1 MPESTP
7 LAEGLQR
14 YIQKLFIGAAV
25 AVGTALVFALLWY
38 ALDIVLITFAGA
50 LLALI
55 LRVPAD
61 WISRRTALSPRWALG
76 LVLLVL
82 VLLAAGFFY
91 MFSSNLQQAL
101 QGLSKVLPSSL
112 SELEQKLV
120 QIGIPRHLIDELRQ
134 AGSGGGM
141 TGRFISGA
149 TQYFSSFV
157 TLLMHFV
164 IILFVGLF
172 IAFDPQTYV
181 NGFLRLFRPAYRPQV
196 EELLHDIAGSLKQW
210 MLGRL
215 IDMGVVGSLTVIGLW
230 SLGIPLAISLSVI
243 AALLTIIP
251 NLGPILSVAPAFLVA
266 FSQGFHMALYV
277 VLLYIGV
284 QTVESYLIIPFVQQ
298 KAVHIPPA
306 LLLIAQILFG
316 LMAGTLGLIV
326 AAPIVATLMV
336 LVNRLYVDRFVK
348 KGSPSPA

>member
-1 MPESTP
+1 
-7 LAEGLQR
+7 
-14 YIQKLFIGAAV
+14 
-25 AVGTALVFALLWY
+25 
-38 ALDIVLITFAGA
+38 
-50 LLALI
+50 
-55 LRVPAD
+55 
-61 WISRRTALSPRWALG
+61 
-76 LVLLVL
+76 
-82 VLLAAGFFY
+82 
-91 MFSSNLQQAL
+91 
-101 QGLSKVLPSSL
+101 
-112 SELEQKLV
+112 
-120 QIGIPRHLIDELRQ
+120 
-134 AGSGGGM
+134 
-141 TGRFISGA
+141 
-149 TQYFSSFV
+149 
-157 TLLMHFV
+157 V